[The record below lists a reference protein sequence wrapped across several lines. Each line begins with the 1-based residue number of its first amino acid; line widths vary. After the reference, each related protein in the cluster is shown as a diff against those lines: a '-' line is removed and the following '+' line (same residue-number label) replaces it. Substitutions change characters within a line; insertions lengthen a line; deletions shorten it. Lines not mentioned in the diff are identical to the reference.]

1 MENIILFRW
10 AISLE
15 IFGFLLASIVGLI
28 LLNRDVIGSYAEKL
42 DKKLIYPV
50 SRFQK
55 RFNNRANPLY
65 VLAHVV
71 SEDVKVPTS
80 FVFQLIKPFI
90 LLVIV
95 VGGLLF
101 NVSWI
106 FWAGLILSVL
116 KFISL
121 VYATIKMTHSRTS
134 GSFFPVWIA
143 SLFFGI
149 FMDYILVPFVVIS
162 IFYIRLAKFTSRLL
176 STDDTIKRILII
188 IGSIMIAI
196 GLVLEA
202 ISMW

>member
-1 MENIILFRW
+1 MENIVLFRW

-42 DKKLIYPV
+42 DKKLTYPV

-55 RFNNRANPLY
+55 RFDNRANPLY
-65 VLAHVV
+65 TLAHVV
-71 SEDVKVPTS
+71 SEDVKVPPS
-80 FVFQLIKPFI
+80 LVFQLLTPFI

-116 KFISL
+116 RLIPL
-121 VYATIKMTHSRTS
+121 VIKMTKSRIS
-134 GSFFPVWIA
+134 GSFFPVLI
-143 SLFFGI
+143 STLFIVI
-149 FMDYILVPFVVIS
+149 FFDYILEPFIVIS
-162 IFYIRLAKFTSRLL
+162 IFYIRLAKFTAKLL
-176 STDDTIKRILII
+176 STGDTIKRILII
-188 IGSIMIAI
+188 FGSIMIAI
-196 GLVLEA
+196 GLILEA
-202 ISMW
+202 ISMWQ